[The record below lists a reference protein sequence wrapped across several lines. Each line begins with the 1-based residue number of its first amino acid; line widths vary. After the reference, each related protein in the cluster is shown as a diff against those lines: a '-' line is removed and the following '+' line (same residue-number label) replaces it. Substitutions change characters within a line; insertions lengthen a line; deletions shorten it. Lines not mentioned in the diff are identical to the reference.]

1 MDFDQT
7 LYIVIPSP
15 TKLRRGYSNAT
26 VRPSVRASV
35 RPSVTFL
42 VNTLVN
48 MVQWI
53 STKLETRVI
62 LTKIWHPIDFQ
73 GQRSRSQLNFE
84 FVRGLTARGYA
95 TLCVALVYYLFQW
108 KRCELA
114 VFKYMIVDALSEI
127 KWQWTRFMCEFK
139 NCGENKIKLINCIQ
153 VCMCS
158 QWHVSFQNYL
168 YILRNYRS

>member
-26 VRPSVRASV
+26 VRASV

-95 TLCVALVYYLFQW
+95 TLCVALVYYLFQ
-108 KRCELA
+108 
-114 VFKYMIVDALSEI
+114 
-127 KWQWTRFMCEFK
+127 
-139 NCGENKIKLINCIQ
+139 
-153 VCMCS
+153 
-158 QWHVSFQNYL
+158 
-168 YILRNYRS
+168 